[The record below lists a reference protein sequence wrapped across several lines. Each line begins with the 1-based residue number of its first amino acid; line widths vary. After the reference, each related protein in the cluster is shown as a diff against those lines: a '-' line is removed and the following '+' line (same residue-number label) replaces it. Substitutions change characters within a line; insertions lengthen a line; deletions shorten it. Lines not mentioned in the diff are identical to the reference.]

1 MERSEW
7 STLLPSAV
15 EQKRKAKEWVEQEN
29 KESEK
34 QEKGSGPVECTATV
48 PFALNLWIA
57 CTEKLEKHQDQYK

>member
-1 MERSEW
+1 
-7 STLLPSAV
+7 V